1 MTDLAVNER
10 LHPMVEETANRRYA
24 EGRAEG
30 RREGVR
36 AELLDP
42 LAAYVEKQWSPDIAD
57 DFRVQLADPARDLPT
72 LTDLIERW
80 ECGETPWK
88 MSTAPPKCPEAAAG
102 SGPVAPVSDAAIA
115 LSYRRLRAVD
125 WENITTLE
133 ELEEADNLFSEHF
146 RLIGERATINVER
159 ATRKW
164 YEKGRADGRRE
175 GARAGRLD
183 TLAEYVEHEW
193 GPDIADDFRIQ
204 LADPARDLPT
214 QTDGRKAGDP
224 PTLRGSVSES

>member
-24 EGRAEG
+24 EGLAEG

-42 LAAYVEKQWSPDIAD
+42 LAAYVEKQWGPDIAD

-115 LSYRRLRAVD
+115 LAERRWRAVD
-125 WENITTLE
+125 CENITTLE
-133 ELEEADNLFSEHF
+133 ELGEADNLLSEYLH
-146 RLIGERATINVER
+146 LIIER
-159 ATRKW
+159 ATRKC

-175 GARAGRLD
+175 GARAEPRRLQSQGVWKVTVGGRD
-183 TLAEYVEHEW
+183 RIE
-193 GPDIADDFRIQ
+193 IAV
-204 LADPARDLPT
+204 
-214 QTDGRKAGDP
+214 G
-224 PTLRGSVSES
+224 